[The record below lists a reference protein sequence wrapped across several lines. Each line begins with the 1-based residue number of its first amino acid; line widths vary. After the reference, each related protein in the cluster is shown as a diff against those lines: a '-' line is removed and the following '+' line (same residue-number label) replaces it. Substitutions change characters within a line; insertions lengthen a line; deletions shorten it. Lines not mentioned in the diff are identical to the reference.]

1 MFDKTFQDFFH
12 ELNGPIWILIG
23 LIALRGIYKS
33 MKNKDYAHA
42 AAFVPVLAVTIYM
55 MCFA

>member
-1 MFDKTFQDFFH
+1 MSEKTFADFFH
-12 ELNGPIWILIG
+12 EVNGPIWIVIG

-42 AAFVPVLAVTIYM
+42 AAFVPVLAVAIYM
-55 MCFA
+55 LALA